1 MNLLDQLAEQ
11 RIQEALARGEFTD
24 LPGQGQ
30 PLELADD
37 SLVAPE
43 LRTAYRLLKNA
54 GCLPPELELRK
65 QIRDLQDLLDGVQA
79 GEETPSRA
87 QAQRRLQWL
96 RLRLAHEGR
105 SRTLTQSPYLE
116 QVMQRLQ
123 GEPDSEP
130 QR

>member
-24 LPGQGQ
+24 LPGRGQ

-37 SLVAPE
+37 RLIAPE

-54 GCLPPELELRK
+54 GCLPPGLELRQ
-65 QIRDLQDLLDGVQA
+65 QIRDLQDLLDGAQA
-79 GEETPSRA
+79 QEHA

-96 RLRLAHEGR
+96 RLRLAQEGR
-105 SRTLTQSPYLE
+105 SQGLAQSPYLE

-123 GEPDSEP
+123 GEPD
-130 QR
+130 R

>member
-24 LPGQGQ
+24 LPGRGQ

-37 SLVAPE
+37 RLIAPE
-43 LRTAYRLLKNA
+43 LRTAFRLLKNA

-65 QIRDLQDLLDGVQA
+65 QIRDLQDLLDGAQAQA
-79 GEETPSRA
+79 GMPGHA
-87 QAQRRLQWL
+87 QAQRRLHWL
-96 RLRLAHEGR
+96 RLRLAQEGR
-105 SRTLTQSPYLE
+105 SQGLMQSPYLE

-123 GEPDSEP
+123 GEPD
-130 QR
+130 R

>member
-11 RIQEALARGEFTD
+11 RIQEALARGEFTG

-65 QIRDLQDLLDGVQA
+65 QIRDLQDLLDGVRA
-79 GEETPSRA
+79 GEEAPSRTL
-87 QAQRRLQWL
+87 AQRRLQWL

-123 GEPDSEP
+123 GESDSEP
-130 QR
+130 QC

>member
-1 MNLLDQLAEQ
+1 MNLLDQLAER
-11 RIQEALARGEFTD
+11 RIQEALARGEFAD
-24 LPGQGQ
+24 LPGHGQ

-65 QIRDLQDLLDGVQA
+65 QIRDLQDLLHGVQA
-79 GEETPSRA
+79 GEETPCRV

-96 RLRLAHEGR
+96 RLHLAHEGR
-105 SRTLTQSPYLE
+105 SRTLTQSPYFE

-123 GEPDSEP
+123 GKPDSESH
-130 QR
+130 R

>member
-24 LPGQGQ
+24 LPGRGQ
-30 PLELADD
+30 PLELSDD
-37 SLVAPE
+37 RLIAPE

-65 QIRDLQDLLDGVQA
+65 QVRDLQDLLDGA
-79 GEETPSRA
+79 LAEEGALGRS

-96 RLRLAHEGR
+96 RLRLVHEGR
-105 SRTLTQSPYLE
+105 SQVLTQSPYLE

-123 GEPDSEP
+123 GEPDCEP